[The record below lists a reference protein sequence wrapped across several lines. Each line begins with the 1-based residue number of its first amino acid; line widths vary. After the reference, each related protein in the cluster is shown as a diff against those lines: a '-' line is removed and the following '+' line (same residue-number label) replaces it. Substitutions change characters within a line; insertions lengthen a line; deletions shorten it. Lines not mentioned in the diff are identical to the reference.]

1 MRVRVRVRVSL
12 EDDRR
17 QLGRVR
23 LRVRVRVRVRVS
35 LEDDRRQLGR
45 VRAGLDYY
53 YYCYYCAPARS

>member
-1 MRVRVRVRVSL
+1 MRVSVRVSVRVSL

-17 QLGRVR
+17 QLVT
-23 LRVRVRVRVRVS
+23 
-35 LEDDRRQLGR
+35 